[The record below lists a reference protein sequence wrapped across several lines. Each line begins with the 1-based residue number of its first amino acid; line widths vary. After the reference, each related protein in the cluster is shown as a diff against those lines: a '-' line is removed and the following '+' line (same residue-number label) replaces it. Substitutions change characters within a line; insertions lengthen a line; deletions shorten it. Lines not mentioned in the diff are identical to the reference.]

1 MTKTLCQ
8 FVDEDD
14 HEFVPFWSMYNRL
27 ILRFPHKGE
36 MSPLPFL
43 ILLLISLPFQVISQN
58 HPTAGEWTVLLK
70 LKQQLGNPPSLQSWN
85 SKSSPCNWPEIFC
98 TGNSVTEIFL
108 RNKAITQKIPA
119 TICDLKNLTT
129 LDLAGNFIPGEFPR
143 ELYNCTKLQVLDLS
157 SNYFVGLI
165 PDCIDR
171 ILGLRFI
178 DLGSNSFSGDIPP
191 AIGRLSELQVLHLY
205 QNEFNGTFPVEIG
218 DLSNLRVLSLAY
230 NDKFVPAKIPV
241 EFGKLKN
248 LTSLRFT
255 GVNLIGEIPDCLN
268 NLSSLETLDLSRNH
282 LEGKIPSWVFKFKN
296 LTELY
301 LNGNRLSGEIPK
313 TVETLNLVEIDLS
326 MNNLTGSVPEDFG
339 KLQNLQ
345 LLSLHSN
352 QLSGEIPSSIGLIP
366 NLKDFWVFDNNLSGV
381 LPSELGLHSKL
392 EMVAVSHN
400 RAIPSSF
407 CNLSSLQ
414 LLDLSYNNLYG
425 EIPQCLGNSTT
436 IWGLDL
442 RMNNFHGSIPQTF
455 SNGCHLKTMNLNGNQ
470 LEGSLPPSLVNCGN
484 LEVLDVGNNKIND
497 TFPHWLASIPQL
509 QVLILRSNKFHG
521 PLGNSRTRHPFSML
535 RILDLSHNGFT
546 GPLRTR
552 FFRRFKA
559 MMSGKNIS
567 AERRYIG
574 EDVAEVG
581 HPVKDKCLKEYKGG
595 GDGSFYDM
603 EMESN
608 RSVESS
614 KEEMPFKDN
623 KELSVKSE
631 RWELCSSEDSFALL
645 HFKNTI
651 LINTSASSH
660 CNNYAVSY
668 PKTHSWKQ
676 GSDCCSWDGVTC
688 DRFTGH
694 VTALYLSSSRLLGTV
709 EVNSSLFL
717 LRNLKK
723 LNLACNDFK
732 DPECHQIFV
741 ITHNYLQGEFPNE
754 VLHLPFLQQLILAE
768 NIGLTGTF
776 PVSNWSSPLRLFNLS
791 FTSFSGKLPHTIGN
805 LPNLNVLDLAFC
817 NFEGP
822 VPASFWSLTQITS
835 LVLSSNHFTGQI
847 SASLSKLVRLTD
859 LYLRHN
865 MFSGQFLDVF
875 RNLRKVK
882 EEESE
887 QGSGEEAF
895 HCCDLVIQGP
905 KPGAPTDLSRMRQIL
920 LKLKH
925 NAPNHLNPAPVAPAL
940 SKDTKT
946 CDVAAPSKAAVD
958 ANPTE
963 VVVAAW

>member
-1 MTKTLCQ
+1 MSGSLLWYLVQ
-8 FVDEDD
+8 F
-14 HEFVPFWSMYNRL
+14 
-27 ILRFPHKGE
+27 
-36 MSPLPFL
+36 LPFC
-43 ILLLISLPFQVISQN
+43 IS
-58 HPTAGEWTVLLK
+58 
-70 LKQQLGNPPSLQSWN
+70 
-85 SKSSPCNWPEIFC
+85 
-98 TGNSVTEIFL
+98 
-108 RNKAITQKIPA
+108 
-119 TICDLKNLTT
+119 
-129 LDLAGNFIPGEFPR
+129 
-143 ELYNCTKLQVLDLS
+143 YLQVVS
-157 SNYFVGLI
+157 SSSSL
-165 PDCIDR
+165 
-171 ILGLRFI
+171 
-178 DLGSNSFSGDIPP
+178 NSSFQS
-191 AIGRLSELQVLHLY
+191 
-205 QNEFNGTFPVEIG
+205 
-218 DLSNLRVLSLAY
+218 
-230 NDKFVPAKIPV
+230 
-241 EFGKLKN
+241 GKLCSSQDSFALLHFKN
-248 LTSLRFT
+248 TISINTSASSHCNNYAVSYPKTHSWKQGSDCCSWDGVTCDRFT
-255 GVNLIGEIPDCLN
+255 GHV
-268 NLSSLETLDLSRNH
+268 T
-282 LEGKIPSWVFKFKN
+282 
-296 LTELY
+296 
-301 LNGNRLSGEIPK
+301 
-313 TVETLNLVEIDLS
+313 
-326 MNNLTGSVPEDFG
+326 
-339 KLQNLQ
+339 
-345 LLSLHSN
+345 
-352 QLSGEIPSSIGLIP
+352 
-366 NLKDFWVFDNNLSGV
+366 
-381 LPSELGLHSKL
+381 
-392 EMVAVSHN
+392 A
-400 RAIPSSF
+400 
-407 CNLSSLQ
+407 
-414 LLDLSYNNLYG
+414 LDLSYSRLLGTVEVNSCLFLLRNLKK
-425 EIPQCLGNSTT
+425 L
-436 IWGLDL
+436 
-442 RMNNFHGSIPQTF
+442 
-455 SNGCHLKTMNLNGNQ
+455 NL
-470 LEGSLPPSLVNCGN
+470 
-484 LEVLDVGNNKIND
+484 
-497 TFPHWLASIPQL
+497 A
-509 QVLILRSNKFHG
+509 
-521 PLGNSRTRHPFSML
+521 
-535 RILDLSHNGFT
+535 
-546 GPLRTR
+546 
-552 FFRRFKA
+552 
-559 MMSGKNIS
+559 
-567 AERRYIG
+567 
-574 EDVAEVG
+574 
-581 HPVKDKCLKEYKGG
+581 
-595 GDGSFYDM
+595 
-603 EMESN
+603 
-608 RSVESS
+608 
-614 KEEMPFKDN
+614 
-623 KELSVKSE
+623 
-631 RWELCSSEDSFALL
+631 WELCSSEDSFALL

-887 QGSGEEAF
+887 GSGEEAF